1 MISRVICIHVPHN
14 NYIHVH
20 VHMQLPSVESPRSE
34 HSGFRYEATGQ
45 IYRSSSSQQQGLTLA
60 SHMKDSQPNLLDSI
74 AEEGG
79 MAVQGEVF
87 YDEEG
92 EGVLV
97 EEGEEDMM
105 MPEEHHRTSSTG
117 SITSDEQKQGG

>member
-1 MISRVICIHVPHN
+1 
-14 NYIHVH
+14 
-20 VHMQLPSVESPRSE
+20 
-34 HSGFRYEATGQ
+34 
-45 IYRSSSSQQQGLTLA
+45 
-60 SHMKDSQPNLLDSI
+60 MKDSQPNLLDSI
-74 AEEGG
+74 AEEG

-97 EEGEEDMM
+97 EGGEEDMM